1 MMVLSDATTPLLPR
15 PTNTPPGS
23 SLNSADD
30 AQNPRI
36 DNDPSSTQDEGLN
49 GEDTRVCTSTT
60 AVVSKLPASVGRI
73 VSVLLIGS
81 FISSADG
88 SLLFATHPIIAS
100 EFNALHDST
109 WLIASFALAQAV
121 SQPLYGKLSDIYGRK
136 PMLILAYTLFG
147 IGLVMVGAG
156 QSMPALISGRVVSGL
171 GSSGMTSLVSI
182 LITDLVPLRDVATWR
197 SYVNI
202 AATTGRSIGGPLGG
216 WLADTVGWRW
226 SFLGQAPIAGIA
238 ILLIALTL
246 PAHTTEDLE
255 DDLKRS
261 KFARIDF
268 MGAICMTLSLLGL
281 LLPLEIGGDRVAW
294 SSPIILA
301 LFGGAAIFGT
311 LFLVIEA
318 WVAKEPIVPV
328 HLLRHRDVVTSG
340 SIMLCQCAAQTTL
353 MFAVPLYFQITSNVS
368 NTVAGAHLIPAVV
381 GNAIGGILSG
391 RIIQR
396 TGRYKAL
403 AVVASI
409 SASIG
414 FFLLVLRWHG
424 DTNWLESLYIFPCG
438 FAMGIMQSTLFI
450 SIQAGIAP
458 EHSAIAAS
466 VLYLTQPTGN
476 VAGLAVAS
484 AVLQG
489 TLRQGL
495 GRRLEELGY
504 EGKMKS
510 GIIGKAA
517 SDVHYVDRAT
527 PQVAKA
533 VIGSYV
539 DALTWTHGK
548 GTNTRNYKTL
558 INTVL
563 SLACALTAFVGSLLL
578 RQHKLR

>member
-1 MMVLSDATTPLLPR
+1 MVLPDATTPLLPR
-15 PTNTPPGS
+15 PTNSPPGGN
-23 SLNSADD
+23 LYSAKD
-30 AQNPRI
+30 AQDLRI
-36 DNDPSSTQDEGLN
+36 DDDIDSIQDESPD
-49 GEDTRVCTSTT
+49 GEDARVRTSTT
-60 AVVSKLPASVGRI
+60 AVVSKSPASVGRI

-136 PMLILAYTLFG
+136 SMLMLAYTLFG

-156 QSMPALISGRVVSGL
+156 QSMPALILGRVVSGL

-226 SFLGQAPIAGIA
+226 SFLGQAPVAGMA

-246 PAHTTEDLE
+246 PNHTTEDLE
-255 DDLKRS
+255 DGLKHSR
-261 KFARIDF
+261 FARIDF
-268 MGAICMTLSLLGL
+268 MGATCMTLSLLGL

-294 SSPIILA
+294 SSPTIFA

-311 LFLVIEA
+311 LFLVVEA

-409 SASIG
+409 SASTG

-450 SIQAGIAP
+450 SIQAGVAP
-458 EHSAIAAS
+458 EFSAIAAS
-466 VLYLTQPTGN
+466 ILYLTQPTGS

-489 TLRQGL
+489 TLRKGL
-495 GRRLEELGY
+495 GLRLGKLGY
-504 EGKMKS
+504 DGKTKS
-510 GIIGKAA
+510 KIIEKAV
-517 SDVHYVDRAT
+517 SDVHYVDTAT
-527 PQVAKA
+527 PQIAKA
-533 VIGSYV
+533 VIGSYI

-548 GTNTRNYKTL
+548 VTISQT
-558 INTVL
+558 
-563 SLACALTAFVGSLLL
+563 
-578 RQHKLR
+578 